1 MIGRSPSREI
11 DPGFPIVYM
20 TSAHANE
27 WGSRCP
33 KQHPPNQAVCVGPT
47 SDRRL
52 QVSHRHA
59 NSLGLSRSKSRVRP
73 RVRVALSGLLINRCL
88 GELAQRGIGFLFFL
102 QGLLQK
108 LSGLGHAELLSP
120 RD

>member
-1 MIGRSPSREI
+1 M
-11 DPGFPIVYM
+11 
-20 TSAHANE
+20 
-27 WGSRCP
+27 
-33 KQHPPNQAVCVGPT
+33 
-47 SDRRL
+47 
-52 QVSHRHA
+52 
-59 NSLGLSRSKSRVRP
+59 
-73 RVRVALSGLLINRCL
+73 RVALSGLLINRCL